1 MVPQLSND
9 IFTLLE
15 LVRAN
20 ASQNPATKLNEEETI
35 SQMAAFTLAGHET
48 TANTITWLLY
58 ELAKN
63 PDIQNKL
70 RIEIQEKRAEV
81 STHSCT
87 LGVCGRGGDSVLKER
102 GVRKPG
108 LRLGVYVPRIALEY
122 AESVDGW
129 RGRAC
134 GSG

>member
-1 MVPQLSND
+1 ML
-9 IFTLLE
+9 TLQP
-15 LVRAN
+15 VRAN
-20 ASQNPATKLNEEETI
+20 ASENPATKLNEEEMI

-81 STHSCT
+81 MARGDQDFT
-87 LGVCGRGGDSVLKER
+87 LDDLESMELLQAAISVSAFF
-102 GVRKPG
+102 RK
-108 LRLGVYVPRIALEY
+108 
-122 AESVDGW
+122 
-129 RGRAC
+129 
-134 GSG
+134 